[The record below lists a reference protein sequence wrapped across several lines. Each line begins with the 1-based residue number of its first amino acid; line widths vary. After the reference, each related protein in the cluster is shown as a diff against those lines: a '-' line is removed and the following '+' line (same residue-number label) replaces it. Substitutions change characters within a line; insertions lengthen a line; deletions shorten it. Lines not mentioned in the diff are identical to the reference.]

1 MLAVLHL
8 WDVQV
13 GPKVLHRNRW
23 LLGLFATF
31 LELPFLFLLFFIRR
45 GIKNKDQLL
54 CLVHSLIGLLQVVV
68 GNAHVYLE
76 SWAKNRLIWN
86 LTVVP
91 NWFHNFTTQKED
103 RMKSKLPHRHL
114 PAPSRFGAHW
124 WHSPSNPR
132 TASALGK
139 TFSPKPASTPRWGW
153 MQTNGLRD
161 QSLFHGH
168 PWQRLEPQ
176 LQSAMPNC
184 PSLPINRLF
193 SWKTHESNWLVFG

>member
-1 MLAVLHL
+1 MQLIFVHAPGRGSGHKKRYKPCNAAVRKIIKKS
-8 WDVQV
+8 VI
-13 GPKVLHRNRW
+13 
-23 LLGLFATF
+23 T
-31 LELPFLFLLFFIRR
+31 
-45 GIKNKDQLL
+45 IKNKDQLL

-124 WHSPSNPR
+124 WHSPSNAR

-139 TFSPKPASTPRWGW
+139 TFSPKPASTPR
-153 MQTNGLRD
+153 
-161 QSLFHGH
+161 
-168 PWQRLEPQ
+168 
-176 LQSAMPNC
+176 
-184 PSLPINRLF
+184 
-193 SWKTHESNWLVFG
+193 